1 VETKGKRALLRFK
14 ARQIADCEALH
25 HFHFWSQPEPRYI
38 YYVCRSKKFEKWYKS
53 IKDDQGAIYEDLEEK
68 STSKYINCF
77 KESTY
82 DEVSIWK
89 FAVVKNKKG
98 KSAKDNKVE
107 AIEKE
112 IKKLRS
118 DMNSMIGNLHNELDI
133 QELKSTFENF

>member
-1 VETKGKRALLRFK
+1 MHHIFPEFFINFSDWLVRTPKGQVWVFVESA
-14 ARQIADCEALH
+14 
-25 HFHFWSQPEPRYI
+25 
-38 YYVCRSKKFEKWYKS
+38 KKNHNT
-53 IKDDQGAIYEDLEEK
+53 DA
-68 STSKYINCF
+68 F